1 MSNEVQKLRNELVV
15 EFPGRTRQIDTLINL
30 FGEPMEKT
38 PPSIFI
44 HGNRALGKTEIVKN
58 LFKRGFPTHHYSFLN
73 CKLYFQLDDIFE
85 VSLKHLS
92 GKKHKCKNVDE
103 YATILQE
110 ICETAEETRYMIFD
124 NAELLWNLSQTLV
137 SIILNLPQWVF
148 SDSCDLIDLFRIIPD
163 IYQKFIQPINEGRVS
178 INDYSLL
185 FDELKPYLESALDNL
200 YSQYITPL
208 IENQIPT
215 WSIYLLIAAFLASY
229 IPQSL
234 DKRLFSREYEKRK
247 HTRKGR
253 KKVSNALK
261 FNEQF
266 TGPQASEMERIFAI
280 FQSIHQDSVVPYIL
294 LLQQTETFVAS
305 RVFTRTTPVERKDV
319 QSFRCNLSYNYIKQ
333 ISRFINF
340 DILRY
345 LDDTL

>member
-1 MSNEVQKLRNELVV
+1 
-15 EFPGRTRQIDTLINL
+15 
-30 FGEPMEKT
+30 
-38 PPSIFI
+38 
-44 HGNRALGKTEIVKN
+44 
-58 LFKRGFPTHHYSFLN
+58 
-73 CKLYFQLDDIFE
+73 
-85 VSLKHLS
+85 
-92 GKKHKCKNVDE
+92 
-103 YATILQE
+103 
-110 ICETAEETRYMIFD
+110 
-124 NAELLWNLSQTLV
+124 
-137 SIILNLPQWVF
+137 VF
-148 SDSCDLIDLFRIIPD
+148 SDSCDLIDLFRIIPN
-163 IYQKFIQPINEGRVS
+163 IYQKFIQPINEGGVS
-178 INDYSLL
+178 MNDYSLL
-185 FDELKPYLESALDNL
+185 FDELKPHLESALDNL
-200 YSQYITPL
+200 YSQNITPL

-215 WSIYLLIAAFLASY
+215 WSLYLLIAAFLASY

-280 FQSIHQDSVVPYIL
+280 FQSIHQESVVPYIL

-305 RVFTRTTPVERKDV
+305 RVFTRTTPVDRKDV
-319 QSFRCNLSYNYIKQ
+319 QSFRCNLSFNYIKQ
-333 ISRFINF
+333 ISRFVNF